1 MSNIMQAHK
10 PSLYNP
16 NRVEKASLNRE
27 QRKKELM
34 KITVENQAILRRL
47 QDKQPTYSVTKWNDD
62 FKQIEK
68 IRNNVC
74 EYPYEFGDAASRT
87 R

>member
-1 MSNIMQAHK
+1 M
-10 PSLYNP
+10 
-16 NRVEKASLNRE
+16 NRE